1 MKKKT
6 IIQYYSMDVYLHAAV
21 GKTIFNNCIHCLK
34 NTTAD
39 RLMFIKVS
47 NSKNIQT
54 KKPLKSEI
62 NVNLI
67 KQTLKEHAIDSF
79 TETF

>member
-1 MKKKT
+1 
-6 IIQYYSMDVYLHAAV
+6 MDVYLHAAV
-21 GKTIFNNCIHCLK
+21 GKTIFNNCIHCRK

-39 RLMFIKVS
+39 TFIKVS
-47 NSKNIQT
+47 NCKNIQT